1 MNITKTSL
9 RDEVRTLAEQ
19 AFEKRLVSGY
29 GDGQYSN
36 EYQLV
41 INGKTRH
48 FPLEHAHGILSN
60 ILNTASDD
68 WRLA

>member
-1 MNITKTSL
+1 MNITKTNL
-9 RDEVRTLAEQ
+9 REQVRQLAEQ
-19 AFEKRLVSGY
+19 AFEKHLVSGY

-41 INGKTRH
+41 INGKPRH